1 MTCGPQIRIHQ
12 RVDPKQQISMT
23 VLFLFSV
30 PKCWCIRVSLHM
42 CRAIWPVAIWLHT
55 QRSKNTVVLW
65 RFHTTHTDVL
75 ESMSLGHYKY
85 SGLRAT
91 CHLPLQIQWSESNM
105 IRNIGVCSSI
115 LLAHTQN
122 VVLSWKQ
129 AYTPGPCEFLKIYT
143 WLVYTQKSGFLQRTA
158 YTPDSW
164 VLGELHCRHMA
175 PKSDTCSFIGPKPYT
190 PAILQKS
197 EKWEKKKKSW
207 ILGSQP
213 RASTVWG

>member
-55 QRSKNTVVLW
+55 QRSKNTVFLW

-105 IRNIGVCSSI
+105 IRNMGICSPK
-115 LLAHTQN
+115 
-122 VVLSWKQ
+122 VLVYTPNSTHVQ
-129 AYTPGPCEFLKIYT
+129 RNAYTPNPCGFLKIYT
-143 WLVYTQKSGFLQRTA
+143 WSQSFGVYAKVWVFVEKNVYTK
-158 YTPDSW
+158 
-164 VLGELHCRHMA
+164 VLGEWHCRHMA
-175 PKSDTCSFIGPKPYT
+175 PKSETCSFIGPKPYT
-190 PAILQKS
+190 PKILPKS
-197 EKWEKKKKSW
+197 EKFEKKA
-207 ILGSQP
+207 GS
-213 RASTVWG
+213 